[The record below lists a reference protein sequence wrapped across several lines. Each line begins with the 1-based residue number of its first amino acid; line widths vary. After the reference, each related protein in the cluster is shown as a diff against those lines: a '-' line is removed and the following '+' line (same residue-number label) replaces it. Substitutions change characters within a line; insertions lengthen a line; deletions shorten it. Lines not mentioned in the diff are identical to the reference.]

1 MGNAK
6 IRRDAFFQ
14 SNPNCI
20 FCGGDAVAT
29 TVEHCPPRSMF
40 QFKAWPEGFE
50 FPACAACNHG
60 SSDHDVLVA
69 MLARFDHEGDQGNL
83 DGRLPGLIRNV
94 DVQYPGLILRM
105 MPSAVDARRLNKAYG
120 VRPRTGETHQEAAPV
135 KLTPEIQEAISVVA
149 LKLVKG
155 VYYSATKLIFPAN
168 GCLLLNWF
176 TNVELLNGGSYALF
190 DELQLLAGE
199 APKLRRNGQFL
210 DSQFS
215 YKFTLSDEGTVLILQ
230 AIFGV
235 SFGLVVFGATTPGLL
250 EAQSDKYLGKFSVLQ
265 SATLPVNWRGAA

>member
-20 FCGGDAVAT
+20 FCGGGAPAT

-50 FPACAACNHG
+50 FPSCATCNHG

-69 MLARFDHEGDQGNL
+69 MLARFDHEEDQGNS
-83 DGRLPGLIRNV
+83 DGRLPGLIKNV
-94 DVQYPGLILRM
+94 DAQYPGLIRRM
-105 MPSAVDARRLNKAYG
+105 MPSAVEARRLNKEYG
-120 VRPRTGETHQEAAPV
+120 VTPRVGETHQEAAPI

-155 VYYSATKLIFPAN
+155 VYYSAANLIFPAK

-190 DELQLLAGE
+190 DELEKLAGM
-199 APKLRRNGQFL
+199 APKLKRNGQFL

-230 AIFGV
+230 AIFGM
-235 SFGLVVFGATTPGLL
+235 SFGLVVFGSITPGLL
-250 EAQSDKYLGKFSVLQ
+250 EAYSDKYVGRFSVLQ
-265 SATLPVNWRGAA
+265 SATLPVNLRGGA